1 VTGIDKGE
9 HRMRRLLLAAVAALV
24 PGIALAQSCPAP
36 IPAAELVKPGTL
48 VMSTNPTLPPLQF
61 VNAQGQ
67 LQGMRIEL
75 GNEIARRLCLT
86 PEYVRIEFSAMI
98 PGLAARRWDMINT
111 GIFFTEERARMMQMI
126 RYENNAVAISAARG
140 NPLNIRTQDDLAGRT
155 VGVEIGGF
163 EERRLREI
171 SQTLQAAGRQ
181 PITIRTFDNFAIAFQ
196 ALRAGQLQA
205 VTSIDAVAAEY
216 DQRGEFPRVLH
227 GLFPTPAALAFRSR
241 PLAEQVSWAL
251 QQMLA
256 DGWIERLFTQYGV
269 TLADRSFGIVGPQ

>member
-1 VTGIDKGE
+1 
-9 HRMRRLLLAAVAALV
+9 MRRILLAAVLAAV
-24 PGIALAQSCPAP
+24 AGPAFAQAPASCTPRVAD
-36 IPAAELVKPGTL
+36 AELIKSRTL

-111 GIFFTEERARMMQMI
+111 GIFFTEERARMMQMV

-140 NPLNIRTQDDLAGRT
+140 NPLNIRTQGDLAGRT

-171 SQTLQAAGRQ
+171 SQTLQAAGQR
-181 PITIRTFDNFAIAFQ
+181 PINVRTFDNFAVAFQ
-196 ALRAGQLQA
+196 ALRAGQVEA

-216 DQRGEFPRVLH
+216 DQRGDFPRVLH
-227 GLFPTPAALAFRSR
+227 GLFPTPAAFAFRSR
-241 PLAEQVSWAL
+241 TLATEVSRVLQEMSSDGSLKAL
-251 QQMLA
+251 F
-256 DGWIERLFTQYGV
+256 DRYGV
-269 TLADRSFGIVGPQ
+269 SIAEGGFEVAGPQ